1 MRPARYRFIV
11 ITALMSSMLTVGTM
25 SLGYGQNPRDSQ
37 SSKLT
42 LTMEQRYIIK
52 EFIKDRRVAS
62 EPSNV
67 KIGIDQVIPK
77 TVQLQ
82 AMPADV
88 SAKVSQVRNYSF
100 FVKDAH
106 VVLVD
111 PKDNKV
117 VDMIDL
123 D

>member
-11 ITALMSSMLTVGTM
+11 ITVLMSSMLTVGTM

-117 VDMIDL
+117 VDVIDL

>member
-1 MRPARYRFIV
+1 MSPARYKFIAA
-11 ITALMSSMLTVGTM
+11 TALVSLLASGSMPM
-25 SLGYGQNPRDSQ
+25 AQEKNAPQAQ
-37 SSKLT
+37 SSKIM

-52 EFIKDRRVAS
+52 EFIKDRKISS

-67 KIGIDQVIPK
+67 KIDIDRVIPK

-88 SAKVSQVRNYSF
+88 AGKVSQVRNYSF
-100 FVKDAH
+100 FRKDAKL
-106 VVLVD
+106 VLVD

-117 VDMIDL
+117 VDVIDL
-123 D
+123 Q